1 MMYKGYGLEADLVL
15 HLDDGRYV
23 LIECKPG
30 SREKR
35 EFGITQCSCRAYQQT
50 AASVIV
56 TKAVISLLVIGCDEV
71 VSSSQPTLS
80 LSVVFLLP
88 FIDFVADVSH
98 LL

>member
-1 MMYKGYGLEADLVL
+1 MYKGLEADLVL
-15 HLDDGRYV
+15 HLDDGRYA
-23 LIECKPG
+23 LIECKLG

-56 TKAVISLLVIGCDEV
+56 AKAAISLLVIGCDEV
-71 VSSSQPTLS
+71 SSSRPPLS
-80 LSVVFLLP
+80 LSVVVLLP
-88 FIDFVADVSH
+88 IFDFVADVSH

>member
-1 MMYKGYGLEADLVL
+1 MYKGYGLEADLVL
-15 HLDDGRYV
+15 LLDDGRYA
-23 LIECKPG
+23 LIECKLG

-35 EFGITQCSCRAYQQT
+35 EFGITQRSCRAYQQT

-56 TKAVISLLVIGCDEV
+56 TKAAISLLVIGCDEV
-71 VSSSQPTLS
+71 YSSRPTLS

>member
-1 MMYKGYGLEADLVL
+1 MYKGYGLEADLVL
-15 HLDDGRYV
+15 HLDDGRYA
-23 LIECKPG
+23 LIECKLG
-30 SREKR
+30 SREKH

-56 TKAVISLLVIGCDEV
+56 TKAAISLLDIGCDEE
-71 VSSSQPTLS
+71 VSSSRPTLS

>member
-1 MMYKGYGLEADLVL
+1 MYKGYGLEADLVL
-15 HLDDGRYV
+15 HLDDGRYA
-23 LIECKPG
+23 LIECKLG

-56 TKAVISLLVIGCDEV
+56 TKAAISLLVIGCDEET
-71 VSSSQPTLS
+71 SSQPTLS

>member
-1 MMYKGYGLEADLVL
+1 MYKGYGLEADLVL

-56 TKAVISLLVIGCDEV
+56 TKAAISLLDIGCDEV
-71 VSSSQPTLS
+71 VSSSRPTLS
-80 LSVVFLLP
+80 QSVCYVF
-88 FIDFVADVSH
+88 SH
-98 LL
+98 IIIRFSSLFNVP

>member
-1 MMYKGYGLEADLVL
+1 MYKGYGLEADLVL
-15 HLDDGRYV
+15 HLDDGRYA
-23 LIECKPG
+23 LIECKLG

-35 EFGITQCSCRAYQQT
+35 EFGITQRSCRAYQQT

-56 TKAVISLLVIGCDEV
+56 TKAAISLLVIGCDEV
-71 VSSSQPTLS
+71 YSSRPTLS
-80 LSVVFLLP
+80 LSVVCLLP

>member
-35 EFGITQCSCRAYQQT
+35 KFGITQCSCRAYQQT

-56 TKAVISLLVIGCDEV
+56 TKAAISLLVIGCDEV
-71 VSSSQPTLS
+71 VSSSRPTVS
-80 LSVVFLLP
+80 LLP